1 MRRSPAA
8 SQQQASGIDQINHA
22 VTNMDAMTQ
31 QNASLAEQTSS
42 ASAAMKQKALDM
54 QQRIGFFRIQ

>member
-1 MRRSPAA
+1 
-8 SQQQASGIDQINHA
+8 
-22 VTNMDAMTQ
+22 MDAMTQ